1 MNITLII
8 VVSIISL
15 TFGILIGRAW
25 FQNQMDIL
33 SDEYY
38 GEEDKIMVRFIE
50 EQQVFEVITI
60 YGKEKV
66 AMVVYMSPHNMKK
79 IVELVEEKV

>member
-1 MNITLII
+1 
-8 VVSIISL
+8 
-15 TFGILIGRAW
+15 
-25 FQNQMDIL
+25 MDIL

-66 AMVVYMSPHNMKK
+66 AMVVYMSPHSMKK